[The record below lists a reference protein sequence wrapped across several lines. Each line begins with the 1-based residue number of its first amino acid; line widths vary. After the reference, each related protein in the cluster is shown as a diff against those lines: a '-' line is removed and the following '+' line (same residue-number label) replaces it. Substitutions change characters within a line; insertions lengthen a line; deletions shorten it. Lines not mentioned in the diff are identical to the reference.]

1 MRSSLTKP
9 NMVGLLL
16 CLVYYAYACWISYG
30 QLSYHFTSWL
40 VILFGSGFA
49 GFELSVWL
57 MMPFSKGVKRAIGF
71 LLGVNGAI
79 SAVGWIFL
87 GAYTI
92 TLFLFIFGLTQFFYF
107 SCFSLQ
113 APKEVADN
121 RHGT

>member
-1 MRSSLTKP
+1 MRSSLTRP
-9 NMVGLLL
+9 MMIGLLL

-30 QLSYHFTSWL
+30 QLYNHFAFWM

-49 GFELSVWL
+49 GVELSVWL
-57 MMPFSKGVKRAIGF
+57 MLPFSKGVKSAMGF

-87 GAYTI
+87 GAHTI
-92 TLFLFIFGLTQFFYF
+92 TLFLFIFGLAQFFYF

-113 APKEVADN
+113 VPKKVTDN
-121 RHGT
+121 RHGM